1 MATFSA
7 ESDNI
12 GQSYVSRKSDAIPP
26 LILLADDWLS
36 GLTLTTLPMEF
47 IPEGIPMRHTTLSVV
62 IEVIPASTAVVI
74 KLLEKLRAAQ
84 EQTPQATDQ
93 SYDRLRN
100 AVPML
105 HFMSITVAPD
115 ALYDPLLVLEVNF
128 DGEESLFWD
137 TLEAAIGLELRDVL
151 RHCKQPSGNAGSL
164 FEKVMQS
171 GSKLGPLFSALSVRP
186 IVQHQGNR
194 GLGRQQIIQEGK
206 LFNAVQVAVDALPV
220 LPNDSAVVIHRNLRE
235 TLRPQFKWLGTPVQ
249 PRIDLREKRMDTC
262 RLWAFGAA
270 VVTIFFLAVL
280 MIHLL
285 LQALLPWPES
295 VSGGMQWGWQTTL
308 FVFIAGAILASV
320 ASLLRHLERT
330 DSVNDAPRFDEDL
343 LRDMAK
349 REDEI
354 SQNHMI
360 SIVHIK
366 PGMLRAVLARLVL
379 TALGLWLRVTAQDG
393 YLASMRTIHF
403 AHWAILN
410 NGGRL
415 MFHSNYDGSWE
426 SYLDD
431 FIEKAHAGLT
441 AAWTHGVGFPRTK
454 WLFMD
459 GATQGRKFKDWARY
473 SMSPSQF
480 WFSAYK
486 NYSVN
491 QIERHAR
498 IAQGLRKSSLTL
510 EEAQLW
516 ALDL

>member
-1 MATFSA
+1 
-7 ESDNI
+7 
-12 GQSYVSRKSDAIPP
+12 
-26 LILLADDWLS
+26 
-36 GLTLTTLPMEF
+36 
-47 IPEGIPMRHTTLSVV
+47 MRHTTLSVV
-62 IEVIPASTAVVI
+62 IEVIPTSMAVVI
-74 KLLEKLRAAQ
+74 ELLKELRVAQ
-84 EQTPQATDQ
+84 EYKPQATDQ

-128 DGEESLFWD
+128 DGKESLFWD
-137 TLEAAIGLELRDVL
+137 ALEAAIGPELREVL
-151 RHCKQPSGNAGSL
+151 RHCKQPSGYAGSL
-164 FEKVMQS
+164 FGKVKDT
-171 GSKLGPLFSALSVRP
+171 GSTLGPLFSALSVRP

-194 GLGRQQIIQEGK
+194 GLSRQQIIQEGK
-206 LFNAVQVAVDALPV
+206 LFNAVQVAVDAKPELHD
-220 LPNDSAVVIHRNLRE
+220 DSAADIHRNLR
-235 TLRPQFKWLGTPVQ
+235 TILLPKFPWLDQPVQ
-249 PRIDLREKRMDTC
+249 PRIGLRERRIDTF
-262 RLWAFGAA
+262 RLWGFGTA
-270 VVTIFFLAVL
+270 VVAMFFLTML

-285 LQALLPWPES
+285 LQALLPWPAS
-295 VSGGMQWGWQTTL
+295 VSDGTAWGWQIAR
-308 FVFIAGAILASV
+308 FVFIVGAILVPATI
-320 ASLLRHLERT
+320 LLRHLERT
-330 DSVNDAPRFDEDL
+330 DSVNDDPRIDEDL
-343 LRDMAK
+343 LSDMAK

-366 PGMLRAVLARLVL
+366 PGMFRAVLARVVL
-379 TALGLWLRVTAQDG
+379 SALGLWLRVTAHDG

-459 GATQGRKFKDWARY
+459 GATQGRKFKAWARY

-498 IAQGLRKSSLTL
+498 IAQGLRKRSLTL
-510 EEAQLW
+510 EEAQSW
-516 ALDL
+516 VLDL